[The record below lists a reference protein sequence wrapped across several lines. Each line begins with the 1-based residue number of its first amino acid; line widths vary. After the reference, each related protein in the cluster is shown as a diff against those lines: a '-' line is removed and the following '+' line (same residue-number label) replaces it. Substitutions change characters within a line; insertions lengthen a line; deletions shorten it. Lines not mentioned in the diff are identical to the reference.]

1 MAFVPVPNAVMAEIR
16 MSLDNQL
23 IENTLYFR
31 PTAESGDTSLVGL
44 GNALL
49 LWWTTSYRVKL
60 PDSVSLREI
69 YLTDLDSA
77 TGPTHTQPAP
87 APAPIGLAATPV
99 MPNNVTIAVSFRT
112 GARGRSYRGR
122 NYFGALGETQISS
135 NTLDG
140 ATQAGIIAAYQALL
154 SGSIADDWEWGV
166 VSRFTAGAP
175 RVTGVFTPITSV
187 LITDSIVD
195 SQRRRLPGRGR

>member
-1 MAFVPVPNAVMAEIR
+1 MAFVPVSGAVMAEIR
-16 MSLDNQL
+16 MSLDSQL

-31 PTAESGDTSLVGL
+31 SRAEAIDPTLTGL

-60 PDSVSLREI
+60 PDSVTLREI
-69 YLTDLDSA
+69 YLTDLNSA
-77 TGPTHTQPAP
+77 TGPTHTAPAP
-87 APAPIGLAATPV
+87 APAPAGLAATPV

-112 GARGRSYRGR
+112 GLRGRSYRGR
-122 NYFGALGETQISS
+122 NYFGALGEGQISS

-140 ATQAGIIAAYQALL
+140 ATQAGIIAAYNALL
-154 SGSIADDWEWGV
+154 TGDVADDWEWGV
-166 VSRFTAGAP
+166 VSRFSGGVP
-175 RVTGVFTPITSV
+175 RAAGVFTPVTAV